1 MALCSIGYVARYYG
15 VSVSTIRRWEAKGI
29 IPKSIRTFGGHRRF
43 DLAPSESSKQGL
55 HIGYARVSSHDQKS
69 DLGRQVERLNLSS
82 RPNVVTTHLGGF

>member
-1 MALCSIGYVARYYG
+1 MALYSIGYVARYYG

-55 HIGYARVSSHDQKS
+55 HIGYVGFLKY
-69 DLGRQVERLNLSS
+69 LNGVPKHVNTGILI
-82 RPNVVTTHLGGF
+82 

>member
-1 MALCSIGYVARYYG
+1 MALYSIGYVARYYG

-55 HIGYARVSSHDQKS
+55 HKVMPVFLLMIKNQISVGKSSD
-69 DLGRQVERLNLSS
+69 
-82 RPNVVTTHLGGF
+82 